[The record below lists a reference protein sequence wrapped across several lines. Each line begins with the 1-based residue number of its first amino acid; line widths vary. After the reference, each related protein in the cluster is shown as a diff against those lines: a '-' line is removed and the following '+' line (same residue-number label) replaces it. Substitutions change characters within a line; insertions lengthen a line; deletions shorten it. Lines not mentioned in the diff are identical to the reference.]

1 MASEIRANIIKNR
14 VGLGTIEYSN
24 TGPVISGVTTALNF
38 KTGTSNL
45 HNTGLNVQDL
55 DVDGHTNLDNVSI
68 AGVSTFSGVL
78 DATNTPASIRVAQ
91 DIQHKGDAD
100 TKINFHDADKLRIE
114 LGGVTSAFSGLK
126 STAGATHAKWG
137 INVATP
143 AAALHIDEAYNHQGV
158 LRVTNGNQNTNYY
171 HQLEMSGTNN
181 IFTLWKHY
189 DGTNNYN
196 SHAHGSTGHMWYIS
210 GSEKLR
216 VHSNGNVG
224 IGTGIPT
231 ERLTVYGTAT
241 DTTPILGLRSGND
254 QTTTNN
260 GAQIAFGHAGI
271 NHYQH
276 FIHTRHN
283 GSNEHNAIDFYDL
296 IKDIIGSS

>member
-1 MASEIRANIIKNR
+1 MTSEIRANTLKNR

-24 TGPVISGVTTALNF
+24 TGPIISGVTTALNF

-100 TKINFHDADKLRIE
+100 TKINFHEADKLRIE
-114 LGGVTSAFSGLK
+114 LGGVTPAFSGLK
-126 STAGATHAKWG
+126 STSGAPHAKWG

-158 LRVTNGNQNTNYY
+158 LRVTNGNQNSNYY

-196 SHAHGSTGHMWYIS
+196 SHAHGSTGHIWYIS

-216 VHSNGNVG
+216 LHSNGNVG
-224 IGTGIPT
+224 IGTNNPQC
-231 ERLTVYGTAT
+231 
-241 DTTPILGLRSGND
+241 ILD
-254 QTTTNN
+254 
-260 GAQIAFGHAGI
+260 I
-271 NHYQH
+271 N
-276 FIHTRHN
+276 
-283 GSNEHNAIDFYDL
+283 
-296 IKDIIGSS
+296 KDIAGGVNYVDIRNHHATGGAASVSYTHLTLPTKRIV